1 MSTITSAV
9 VAGAN
14 DTGGTKLSCMS
25 KKRSVPSMLTS
36 CLLAHRF
43 AASDAQRN
51 GHTSLWSG
59 VHASVQADE
68 NPINRLIGWIE
79 NLD

>member
-1 MSTITSAV
+1 
-9 VAGAN
+9 
-14 DTGGTKLSCMS
+14 
-25 KKRSVPSMLTS
+25 MLTS

-43 AASDAQRN
+43 AASAAQRN
-51 GHTSLWSG
+51 GHTTLWSG